1 MEFLRAE
8 IRAMTASFRYPMFIV
23 GYQPTY
29 RVPPVSTIY
38 GLLSAAKGEKV
49 GPADL
54 MVGYDFVSRG
64 SGRDLERLR
73 IYGDEKTRKPAS
85 FLGTDVIW
93 REFLYDCTLTL
104 YLSDLSFEKYLR
116 NPYYNILL
124 GRQSDLACVS
134 DIKRVDLEKEAEVEI
149 NNTIV
154 PFTGEMSGQV
164 VSLPSD
170 FTDKAE
176 RKPLNVRSYCIVESP
191 QVTSNGYLDP
201 ERDIGVYLH
210 GTNN

>member
-1 MEFLRAE
+1 
-8 IRAMTASFRYPMFIV
+8 MTASFRYPMFIV

-29 RVPPVSTIY
+29 SVPPVSTIY

-54 MVGYDFVSRG
+54 RVGYDFVARG
-64 SGRDLERLR
+64 SGKDLERLHL
-73 IYGDEKTRKPAS
+73 YGDAKLTKPAS
-85 FLGTDVIW
+85 FQGTDVIW

-104 YLSDLSFEKYLR
+104 YLSDLSFEEHLR
-116 NPYYNILL
+116 NPCYNIVL
-124 GRQSDLACVS
+124 GRQTDLAWVKN
-134 DIKRVDLEKEAEVEI
+134 IQRITLEKEERVEI

-154 PFTGEMSGQV
+154 PFTGEFSGQI

-176 RKPLNVRSYCIVESP
+176 RKPQNIQSYCIVESP
-191 QVTSNGYLDP
+191 QITQNGYLDP
-201 ERDIGVYLH
+201 ERQIGVYLH
-210 GTNN
+210 DSNN